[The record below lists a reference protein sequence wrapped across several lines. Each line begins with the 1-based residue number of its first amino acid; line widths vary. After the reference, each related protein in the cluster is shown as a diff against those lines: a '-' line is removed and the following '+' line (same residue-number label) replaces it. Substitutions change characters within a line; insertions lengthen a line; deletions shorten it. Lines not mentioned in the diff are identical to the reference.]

1 MATEFHALLLEGV
14 FFVEDGTLHCRSDD
28 GSVVEVIG
36 HLRPLLGQ
44 SVHFAAHH
52 VPPMPPRIG
61 AWGMGSCL
69 GESRGYCAF
78 GHEKRPMTLLQ
89 IHGQGVLGADGVR
102 MVNGTRL
109 SMKDVTTALVDH
121 HARLLAAS
129 AMSVEQMRDSVL
141 AAGLG
146 NSVDDLVQRAGDLQG
161 LMTKIA
167 GMTGGLE
174 D

>member
-1 MATEFHALLLEGV
+1 
-14 FFVEDGTLHCRSDD
+14 
-28 GSVVEVIG
+28 
-36 HLRPLLGQ
+36 
-44 SVHFAAHH
+44 
-52 VPPMPPRIG
+52 
-61 AWGMGSCL
+61 
-69 GESRGYCAF
+69 
-78 GHEKRPMTLLQ
+78 
-89 IHGQGVLGADGVR
+89 